1 MFQVGGNTGS
11 AIGPLLAA
19 WVVLPRGQG
28 AIAWFSLMA
37 LVAMFLL
44 VRVGMW
50 YAARPRPSRAM
61 GRGGASAT
69 GFSQP
74 RVVFLIFVLMVL
86 MFSKNVYTSSLSSYF
101 PLYLIERFGMTVQA
115 AQVQLF
121 ILMAA
126 TAVGTLIGGPIGDK
140 IGRLPMI
147 WISIVGALPFT
158 LLLPY
163 ADPFWTGI
171 LSMIIG
177 MLMASAFPAILVY
190 AQELVPGRVGMI
202 SGMFFG
208 FAFGLGGLGAAVLGW
223 VADATSLGFVYHLT
237 SYLPTLGLVTVL
249 LPNLD
254 EARRDAALKQG

>member
-1 MFQVGGNTGS
+1 
-11 AIGPLLAA
+11 
-19 WVVLPRGQG
+19 
-28 AIAWFSLMA
+28 
-37 LVAMFLL
+37 
-44 VRVGMW
+44 MW
-50 YAARPRPSRAM
+50 YAARPRPSRGAA
-61 GRGGASAT
+61 RGGAGAN
-69 GFSQP
+69 GLSQR
-74 RVVFLIFVLMVL
+74 RVVFLIFVLMTL

-101 PLYLIERFGMTVQA
+101 PLYLIERFGMSVQA

-126 TAVGTLIGGPIGDK
+126 TAVGTLVGGPIGDQ

-208 FAFGLGGLGAAVLGW
+208 FAFGLGGLGAAVLGR
-223 VADATSLGFVYHLT
+223 VADATSLAFVYQLT
-237 SYLPTLGLVTVL
+237 SYLPALGLVTVL

-254 EARRDAALKQG
+254 KARRAALSKNQV